1 MKEYCRP
8 AAGQAPPSVKEIRT
22 LVTLQDCVR
31 YLLTSVLRVG
41 LDTCGIQ
48 DLYDF
53 LFDRLRAVR
62 QDLTLQ
68 SVQDDTARLEILASC
83 VRFHLVFGVLL
94 RGQSS
99 FSQHINS
106 QHQLD
111 CLKSCLLLSP
121 HQSHLLPPLHCLYL
135 LSNMDS
141 EHALAWAVN
150 IQHRSDSLG
159 RSSTLVLSN
168 SRPSLERCV
177 ELAQSY
183 RAGNYVRFYRLVSFL
198 PLLLL
203 LAVPR
208 YCQMMLSHAVRV
220 ARLAYKSPNIK

>member
-41 LDTCGIQ
+41 LDTCGLQ

-121 HQSHLLPPLHCLYL
+121 DQSHLLPPLHCLYL

-141 EHALAWAVN
+141 EHALNWAVN

-159 RSSTLVLSN
+159 ESFILMLSN
-168 SRPSLERCV
+168 SRPSLEKCV

-183 RAGNYVRFYRLVSFL
+183 RAGNYVRFYRLVSSL

-208 YCQMMLSHAVRV
+208 YCQIMLSHAVRV